1 MRSMRCSACQKNG
14 VPKTCVRSSLGVEVT
29 LWLVGIGMGLT
40 AGGWRAIVTPS
51 PHALTTEVQEIALSS
66 VSGSFVAANPGEV
79 ATKTV
84 YNTDRILLETTAWLS
99 DVAFGFIKTFWWALI
114 IPVLFSLWRQ
124 FSKYQGCRACGCKE
138 LTAIEIQ
145 YD

>member
-14 VPKTCVRSSLGVEVT
+14 VPKTYVRSSLASEVT

-40 AGGWRAIVTPS
+40 AGGWRAIATSS

-66 VSGSFVAANPGEV
+66 VSGSLVAANPGEV
-79 ATKTV
+79 ATETA
-84 YNTDRILLETTAWLS
+84 YNTDRILFETTAWLS
-99 DVAFGFIKTFWWALI
+99 DVSFGFIKTFWWAMI

-124 FSKYQGCRACGCKE
+124 FSKYQGCRACGSKE
-138 LTAIEIQ
+138 LTPIKIQ

>member
-14 VPKTCVRSSLGVEVT
+14 VPKTRVRSSLAVEVT

-40 AGGWRAIVTPS
+40 AAGWRAIS
-51 PHALTTEVQEIALSS
+51 NSSHRALATEVQEIMLSS
-66 VSGSFVAANPGEV
+66 VSGSFVAANPVEV
-79 ATKTV
+79 ATEAA
-84 YNTDRILLETTAWLS
+84 YNTDNILFEITAWLS
-99 DVAFGFIKTFWWALI
+99 DVSFGFIQTFWWALI

-124 FSKYQGCRACGCKE
+124 FSKYQGCRACGSKE
-138 LTAIEIQ
+138 LAPIEIQ

>member
-14 VPKTCVRSSLGVEVT
+14 VPKTHVRSSLAVEVT

-40 AGGWRAIVTPS
+40 AAGWRAIS
-51 PHALTTEVQEIALSS
+51 NSSHRALATEVQEIALSS
-66 VSGSFVAANPGEV
+66 VSGSVVAANPVQV
-79 ATKTV
+79 ATEPA
-84 YNTDRILLETTAWLS
+84 YNTDRILFEITAWLS
-99 DVAFGFIKTFWWALI
+99 DVSFGFIQTFWWALI

-124 FSKYQGCRACGCKE
+124 FSKYQGCRACGSKE
-138 LTAIEIQ
+138 LTPIEIQ